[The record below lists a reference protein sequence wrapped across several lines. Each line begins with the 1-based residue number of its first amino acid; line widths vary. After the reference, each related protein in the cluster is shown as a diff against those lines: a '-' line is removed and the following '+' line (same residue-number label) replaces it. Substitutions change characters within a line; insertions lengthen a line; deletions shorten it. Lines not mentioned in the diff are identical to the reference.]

1 MNFGNFVWWPA
12 HYTGS
17 NFDFDGGNWEDSWN
31 LTLGISR
38 KVKWLK
44 EIALYH
50 SMTVRKDMSKNNAN
64 QQEARNG
71 PIVDSNEKIMYGN
84 NMRTNRNE
92 LMRRL
97 LSVG

>member
-1 MNFGNFVWWPA
+1 
-12 HYTGS
+12 
-17 NFDFDGGNWEDSWN
+17 
-31 LTLGISR
+31 
-38 KVKWLK
+38 
-44 EIALYH
+44 
-50 SMTVRKDMSKNNAN
+50 MTVRKDMSKNNAN